1 MKLQKIYPKFKLN
14 SQIIYTETYCI
25 VNPEDLDTN
34 YKGEYY
40 IYNPKRIQEKE
51 FAIKTFEG
59 HSTSIIKE
67 DNVKEI
73 SINYNEKE
81 STTLEL
87 KFERLYQNEI
97 KILNEDK
104 EFNCDILLDAKT
116 ITCKIDK
123 NNFDY
128 NKEDQNEFK
137 IHNLNIKDGCDNLI
151 HTVQIKTKCEN
162 CLKKGGD
169 EKNEGLP
176 GWAIALI
183 VIGAIIILGLIGFLV
198 YRALKRRN
206 IMENIEEGE
215 TKQLLE

>member
-1 MKLQKIYPKFKLN
+1 MC
-14 SQIIYTETYCI
+14 E
-25 VNPEDLDTN
+25 
-34 YKGEYY
+34 
-40 IYNPKRIQEKE
+40 
-51 FAIKTFEG
+51 
-59 HSTSIIKE
+59 
-67 DNVKEI
+67 
-73 SINYNEKE
+73 
-81 STTLEL
+81 
-87 KFERLYQNEI
+87 
-97 KILNEDK
+97 
-104 EFNCDILLDAKT
+104 
-116 ITCKIDK
+116 IDK

-137 IHNLNIKDGCDNLI
+137 IHNLNIEDGCDNLI

-176 GWAIALI
+176 GCAIALI